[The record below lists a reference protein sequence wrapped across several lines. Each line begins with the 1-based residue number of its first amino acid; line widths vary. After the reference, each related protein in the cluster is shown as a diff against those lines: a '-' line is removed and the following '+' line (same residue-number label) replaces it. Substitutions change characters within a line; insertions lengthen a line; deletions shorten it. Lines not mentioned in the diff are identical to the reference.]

1 MFPTPAPSYYPNLG
15 PLSPLPVLSLH
26 ASYGPPARR
35 TPQLSH
41 HTPIPPTISLSHYI
55 SPHLLAC
62 PPAPHGR
69 CPQSSTPLFP
79 PTPAIQPFFPLSPP
93 PRSPS
98 THPPFSRSRPH
109 RSAPRKSSP
118 LRPARS
124 LAPSLPPPVGA
135 NPQPCSLAPAAA
147 STSIHPGHSGP
158 GPSSH
163 VPPPPPSPNTEMEPV
178 PTPLTSALP
187 GRPAP
192 SPHARPLP
200 APPAASPPAPAPGG
214 EGVAPEQGIP
224 ACFGT
229 GGAGRGLREMSGEC
243 WQPPAPSR
251 LVLCYSLTAAAS
263 ECIFGQLTPLSPP
276 KLPRSPRGPPT
287 GSPHLGWELRT
298 RRRALSAR
306 PSRLLHWLNFG

>member
-1 MFPTPAPSYYPNLG
+1 MFPTPAPSYYPNVG
-15 PLSPLPVLSLH
+15 PLSPPPVLSLH
-26 ASYGPPARR
+26 VSYGPPARR

-69 CPQSSTPLFP
+69 CP
-79 PTPAIQPFFPLSPP
+79 
-93 PRSPS
+93 
-98 THPPFSRSRPH
+98 H

-118 LRPARS
+118 LRPARL

-163 VPPPPPSPNTEMEPV
+163 VPPPLPPTLKWSQSPPPSPP
-178 PTPLTSALP
+178 PSP

-192 SPHARPLP
+192 SPHARPRP

-214 EGVAPEQGIP
+214 EGVAPGQGIP
-224 ACFGT
+224 ARFGT
-229 GGAGRGLREMSGEC
+229 GGAGRGLREMSGEY

-276 KLPRSPRGPPT
+276 KLPRSPRGRPT

-306 PSRLLHWLNFG
+306 PPRLLHWLNFG

>member
-163 VPPPPPSPNTEMEPV
+163 VPPPPLPPTLKWSQSPPPSPP
-178 PTPLTSALP
+178 
-187 GRPAP
+187 P
-192 SPHARPLP
+192 SPAGRPLP
-200 APPAASPPAPAPGG
+200 PTPAPAPRRPQRHRPPRPREGKGWLRSRGSRRVSGQEARGG
-214 EGVAPEQGIP
+214 D
-224 ACFGT
+224 C
-229 GGAGRGLREMSGEC
+229 GR
-243 WQPPAPSR
+243 
-251 LVLCYSLTAAAS
+251 
-263 ECIFGQLTPLSPP
+263 
-276 KLPRSPRGPPT
+276 
-287 GSPHLGWELRT
+287 
-298 RRRALSAR
+298 
-306 PSRLLHWLNFG
+306 